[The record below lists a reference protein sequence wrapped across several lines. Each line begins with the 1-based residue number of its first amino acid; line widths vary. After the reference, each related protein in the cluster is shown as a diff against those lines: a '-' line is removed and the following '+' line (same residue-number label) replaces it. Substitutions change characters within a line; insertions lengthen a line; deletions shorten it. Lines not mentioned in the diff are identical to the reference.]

1 MECITLAGLIIR
13 IIYITRALLLIYF
26 YYYAILFNVK
36 SEGFW
41 RDLCRKGGIM
51 SDKKADKFLEAI
63 KAVQEFMDSLTLE
76 HFSMIQSQLE
86 SLVKKLGD
94 IASDE

>member
-1 MECITLAGLIIR
+1 
-13 IIYITRALLLIYF
+13 
-26 YYYAILFNVK
+26 
-36 SEGFW
+36 
-41 RDLCRKGGIM
+41 M

-76 HFSMIQSQLE
+76 QFSMIQSQLE